1 MRKTIAVLNQKG
13 GVGKTT
19 TSINFSCGLASKGYR
34 VLLID
39 LDPQAHSSIGLGFEP
54 ESYQYAIHDVL
65 VNKVN
70 IKNVILTTQI
80 ENLDL
85 VPSHIRLDRAEQLL
99 TPEMFKETRLYKAIR
114 ELEYDFMV
122 IDCRPTLGTLTINAL
137 YACDFILVPCEMARF
152 SLDGFS
158 DFIDTIDHVRKNEE
172 IGKEKVIKILLN
184 KFDSRKTITN
194 DWVFDQLEPYKEFML
209 KTKIRQNESLNQ
221 AHMAME
227 PVMKFKPS
235 SAGAKDYE
243 SLTKE
248 LLEIW
253 HQ

>member
-1 MRKTIAVLNQKG
+1 MNKIISILNQKG

-19 TSINFSCGLASKGYR
+19 TSINVSCCCAKKGKK

-54 ESYQYAIHDVL
+54 ESYQYAIHDIL
-65 VNKVN
+65 VNKVEVN
-70 IKNVILTTQI
+70 KVILKTTI
-80 ENLDL
+80 DTLDL
-85 VPSHIRLDRAEQLL
+85 IPSHIRLDRAEQLL
-99 TPEMFKETRLYKAIR
+99 TPEIFKETRLYKNIKD
-114 ELEYDFMV
+114 LEYDLII

-158 DFIDTIDHVRKNEE
+158 DFIDTIEHVRKNEE
-172 IGKEKVIKILLN
+172 IKKEKAIKIVLN

-194 DWVFDQLEPYKEFML
+194 DWVFEQLKPYDEYIL
-209 KTKIRQNESLNQ
+209 KTKVRQNEAINQ

-227 PVMKFKPS
+227 SIFDFKPNS
-235 SAGAKDYE
+235 PGARDFE
-243 SLTKE
+243 ELTEE
-248 LLEIW
+248 LLELW